1 MMKRLVLIMLA
12 TAGLAAC
19 DNEPTRD
26 VQFYLDNKEERTV
39 KLTECL
45 NTPGEKSHTPNCKNA
60 LAAEQKA
67 LMQGTGMPTIK

>member
-1 MMKRLVLIMLA
+1 MKRITLIL
-12 TAGLAAC
+12 LAAASLSAC
-19 DNEPTRD
+19 DSEPTRD

-45 NTPGEKSHTPNCKNA
+45 NNPGEKSHTPNCKNA

>member
-1 MMKRLVLIMLA
+1 MKRITLIL
-12 TAGLAAC
+12 LAAASLSAC
-19 DNEPTRD
+19 DSEPTRD
-26 VQFYLDNKEERTV
+26 AQFYLDNKEERTV

-45 NTPGEKSHTPNCKNA
+45 NNPGEKSHTPNCKNA